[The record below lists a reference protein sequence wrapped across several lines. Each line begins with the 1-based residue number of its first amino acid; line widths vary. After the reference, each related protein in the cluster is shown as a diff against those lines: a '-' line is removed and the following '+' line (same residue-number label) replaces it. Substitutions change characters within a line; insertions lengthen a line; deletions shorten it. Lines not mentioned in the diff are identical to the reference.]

1 MDAPNCRILAL
12 AIRARWLGYA
22 VLEGRCE
29 LVDWGMTFF
38 QPNSVSEIRATR
50 KRVESLLSS
59 FNPTLIAV
67 ARSAVAASH
76 NASSVRS
83 LIRSIR
89 TEARARSI
97 PFQSMNRRYIR
108 DSFLEH
114 DAKSK
119 DEIASV
125 LVNRFPELLWK
136 LPRKR
141 KTWEKENFRMTLFDA
156 VALGLACCSRSSETE
171 FGNSNHR

>member
-1 MDAPNCRILAL
+1 
-12 AIRARWLGYA
+12 
-22 VLEGRCE
+22 
-29 LVDWGMTFF
+29 
-38 QPNSVSEIRATR
+38 
-50 KRVESLLSS
+50 
-59 FNPTLIAV
+59 
-67 ARSAVAASH
+67 VAASH
-76 NASSVRS
+76 NAASVRS

-89 TEARARSI
+89 TDAHARSI
-97 PFQSMNRRYIR
+97 PFQLINRRYIR

-156 VALGLACCSRSSETE
+156 VALGVACCSRLSETE
-171 FGNSNHR
+171 FSNSNQR